1 MKRFWNP
8 FLSSLTPYVPGEQPR
23 LEGLIKLNTNENPY
37 PPSAKAIEAMR
48 KVLDDSLRLYPDP
61 STTALKQTLA
71 HSYRIK
77 PEEIFV
83 GNGSD
88 EVLAFLFQALMG
100 QPGGCA
106 YPAIS
111 YSFYPVYCQLYGI
124 QAKPFELSG
133 DFSID
138 LAKVS
143 HEAGSL
149 ILPNPNA
156 PTGIALPVEAILD
169 HARQHPQRLVV
180 VDEAYVDFGA
190 ASCLPFINELDNLMV
205 VQTLS
210 KSRALAGLRVG
221 FAFASADLIEALERV
236 KNSFNSY
243 TVDRVAMAG
252 AIAAIEDEAWF
263 EANRARVMKSRNT
276 LSDALQNIGFEVL
289 DSKANFLFVRH
300 RSHDAA
306 KLAHCL
312 RQKNILV
319 RHFAKAGIDQ
329 FLRISIGDEDQCQ
342 ALILALHTLIS
353 AEAA

>member
-1 MKRFWNP
+1 
-8 FLSSLTPYVPGEQPR
+8 
-23 LEGLIKLNTNENPY
+23 
-37 PPSAKAIEAMR
+37 
-48 KVLDDSLRLYPDP
+48 
-61 STTALKQTLA
+61 
-71 HSYRIK
+71 
-77 PEEIFV
+77 
-83 GNGSD
+83 
-88 EVLAFLFQALMG
+88 
-100 QPGGCA
+100 
-106 YPAIS
+106 
-111 YSFYPVYCQLYGI
+111 
-124 QAKPFELSG
+124 
-133 DFSID
+133 
-138 LAKVS
+138 
-143 HEAGSL
+143 
-149 ILPNPNA
+149 
-156 PTGIALPVEAILD
+156 
-169 HARQHPQRLVV
+169 V

-263 EANRARVMKSRNT
+263 EANRARVMKSRKT

-306 KLAHCL
+306 KLAHGL
-312 RQKNILV
+312 RQRNILV

>member
-1 MKRFWNP
+1 MLFRSLHGLNANQV
-8 FLSSLTPYVPGEQPR
+8 FL
-23 LEGLIKLNTNENPY
+23 
-37 PPSAKAIEAMR
+37 
-48 KVLDDSLRLYPDP
+48 
-61 STTALKQTLA
+61 
-71 HSYRIK
+71 
-77 PEEIFV
+77 

-88 EVLAFLFQALMG
+88 EVLAHVFAGLLKQSKPVHF
-100 QPGGCA
+100 PD
-106 YPAIS
+106 IT
-111 YSFYPVYCQLYGI
+111 YSFYPVYCKLFGI
-124 QAKPFELSG
+124 DYKTIPLSKDFEINLNDYMTPNG
-133 DFSID
+133 GVIF
-138 LAKVS
+138 
-143 HEAGSL
+143 
-149 ILPNPNA
+149 PNPNA
-156 PTGIALPVEAILD
+156 PTGRSIPRSKIETLLTKNKESV
-169 HARQHPQRLVV
+169 LVI
-180 VDEAYVDFGA
+180 DEAYVDFGA

-221 FAFASADLIEALERV
+221 FAFASPDLIEALERV

-263 EANRARVMKSRNT
+263 EANRAQVMKSRKT

-306 KLAHCL
+306 KLAQGL

-342 ALILALHTLIS
+342 ALILALQKIGRAHV
-353 AEAA
+353 